1 MEASMIR
8 IIRKLI
14 ATLTRTPDLATVAQI
29 LAPYG
34 VDPIADRGFLCKV
47 GKTATALHVANYGA
61 KPAQVPAAPEGR
73 AITVAGY
80 PVSDQ
85 WMVIEA
91 YTTVGLSE
99 FYAVA
104 A

>member
-1 MEASMIR
+1 MIR
-8 IIRKLI
+8 QLI
-14 ATLTRTPDLATVAQI
+14 AKLTRKSATATVAQI

-34 VDPIADRGFLCKV
+34 VNPAADHGFLIKV
-47 GKTATALHVANYGA
+47 GRAASALHVAAHGV
-61 KPAQVPAAPEGR
+61 KPAQVPAAAPNGR

-80 PVSDQ
+80 RAADR

-91 YTTVGLSE
+91 YGTVGLAE
-99 FYAVA
+99 LCELA

>member
-1 MEASMIR
+1 MFR
-8 IIRKLI
+8 QLI
-14 ATLTRTPDLATVAQI
+14 AKLAARKTAPAPATVAEI

-34 VDPIADRGFLCKV
+34 LDPAADRGFLCKV
-47 GKTATALHVANYGA
+47 GKAATALYTARYGV
-61 KPAQVPAAPEGR
+61 KPAQVPAAAPNGR

-80 PVSDQ
+80 PAADH

-91 YTTVGLSE
+91 YGTVGLAE
-99 FYAVA
+99 FEMLA

>member
-1 MEASMIR
+1 M
-8 IIRKLI
+8 IRKLI
-14 ATLTRTPDLATVAQI
+14 ARLVRRSSLATVAQI

-47 GKTATALHVANYGA
+47 GNAATALYVAKYGA
-61 KPAQVPAAPEGR
+61 KPAQVPAHTPEGR

-80 PVSDQ
+80 PATDH
-85 WMVIEA
+85 WMVTEA
-91 YTTVGLSE
+91 YTAVSLAE
-99 FYAVA
+99 FYALA